1 MHSGWAGDG
10 LGLLIGLLLLIAL
23 VILVVWAVTNRSSSV
38 GAASGDSSRATPEE
52 IIRQRFAR
60 GEMTRREFEETKK
73 AIGRDR

>member
-1 MHSGWAGDG
+1 MHSGWAGGG

-23 VILVVWAVTNRSSSV
+23 VVLVVWAVADRSRS
-38 GAASGDSSRATPEE
+38 GPAASHDPSPTTPYD

-60 GEMTRREFEETKK
+60 GEMTRREFEEAKK